1 LRETIDEV
9 ITALLGRLDD
19 IRERHEFDYARWLRI
34 SALVFGAG
42 LLLGL
47 GVLTAVAAS
56 GGVGEKRVYV
66 ANSPGLVT
74 SSSARLAAQPQVVTQ
89 TVNRKG
95 ETVRVIRHRTT
106 KGDVV
111 LRTVTGP
118 ATVQGAL
125 VTVKDTRTVRE
136 VNTVTLV
143 QEVTVQTPP
152 VTMTVFETVTCTPN
166 DC

>member
-1 LRETIDEV
+1 LREAIGEV
-9 ITALLGRLDD
+9 ITALLGGFDN
-19 IRERHEFDYARWLRI
+19 IRQRYEFDYGRWLRV
-34 SALVFGAG
+34 SALVFGVG
-42 LLLGL
+42 VLLSL
-47 GVLTAVAAS
+47 GVLTAMAMT
-56 GGVGEKRVYV
+56 GPGEERVYV
-66 ANSPGLVT
+66 ADAPGLVT
-74 SSSARLAAQPQVVTQ
+74 SSSASAAAQTQVVT

-118 ATVQGAL
+118 AATLQGAL

-136 VNTVTLV
+136 VDTVTLV
-143 QEVTVQTPP
+143 QEVTVQAPP
-152 VTMTVFETVTCTPN
+152 VTVTVVETVTCTPN

>member
-1 LRETIDEV
+1 LREAIDEV
-9 ITALLGRLDD
+9 ITALLGGFDS
-19 IRERHEFDYARWLRI
+19 IRQRYEFDYGRWLRV
-34 SALVFGAG
+34 SALVFGIG
-42 LLLGL
+42 VLLSL
-47 GVLTAVAAS
+47 GVLTAMAMT
-56 GGVGEKRVYV
+56 GPGEERVYV
-66 ANSPGLVT
+66 PDSPGLVT
-74 SSSARLAAQPQVVTQ
+74 SSSASAAAQAQVVTQ

-118 ATVQGAL
+118 AATLQGAL

-136 VNTVTLV
+136 VDTVTLV
-143 QEVTVQTPP
+143 QEVTVQAPP
-152 VTMTVFETVTCTPN
+152 VTVTVVETVTCTPN